1 MTFKKE
7 IKAEILA
14 IGDEL
19 LYGQIIDTNSHW
31 ISQELDKIGVRV
43 VRRTTVGDNK
53 ASMMAAFADAEKRA
67 DIVLMTGGLG
77 PTNDDLTKPL
87 LAEYFNCDIQLVPEA
102 LEAVRTFFE
111 KRGRE
116 LTNLNRLQAHLPTKC
131 TYVPNEVGT
140 APGMWFEENGTVWMS
155 MPGVPHEMKKLMT
168 DFVLPKIKEI
178 FPLPIIYHKVVKT
191 VGIGESWLAD
201 LIRDWENNLPE
212 NIKLAYLPSL
222 GQVKLRLTAFGDDY
236 DELQAAVETQ
246 IDLVKPYIEKYIF
259 GYNKETLEESIGRL
273 LKQADK
279 KVALAESCSGGYI
292 SHLIT
297 SIPGSSK
304 YFQGALVPYH
314 NEFKNK
320 ILGVDQGTLKNFG
333 AVSEQT
339 VIQMSEHIRKMF
351 DADFGL
357 ASSGIAGPEGGWAEK
372 PVGTVWIACAMEGK
386 TITKKLQL
394 TQDRMLNIQLT
405 AVAALNML
413 RLCITGKT
421 E

>member
-1 MTFKKE
+1 MTNYKE
-7 IKAEILA
+7 ITAEILA

-43 VRRTTVGDNK
+43 VRRTTVGDNRD
-53 ASMMAAFADAEKRA
+53 SIMAAFEDAEKRA
-67 DIVLMTGGLG
+67 DIILMTGGLG

-87 LAEYFNCDIQLVPEA
+87 LAEYFNCSIELVPEA

-116 LTNLNRLQAHLPTKC
+116 LTELNRLQAHLPTKC

-140 APGMWFEENGTVWMS
+140 APGMWFEENGKVWMS
-155 MPGVPHEMKKLMT
+155 MPGVPHEMKKLMN
-168 DFVLPKIKEI
+168 DFVIPKIKSLY
-178 FPLPIIYHKVVKT
+178 PLPIIYHKVIKT

-201 LIRDWENNLPE
+201 VIKDWEKNLPE
-212 NIKLAYLPSL
+212 HIKLAYLPSL
-222 GQVKLRLTAFGDDY
+222 GQVRLRLTAFGDDY
-236 DELQAAVETQ
+236 DELQADVETV
-246 IDLVKPYIEKYIF
+246 IDQVKPLIDKYIY
-259 GYNKETLEESIGRL
+259 GYNHESLEESIGRL
-273 LKQADK
+273 LKQANK

-304 YFQGALVPYH
+304 YFQGTLVPYH
-314 NEFKNK
+314 NQFKNE
-320 ILGVDQGTLKNFG
+320 ILDVEAEILKNHG
-333 AVSEQT
+333 AVSEET
-339 VIQMSEHIRKMF
+339 IIQMAENIRTMF
-351 DADFGL
+351 GADYGL
-357 ASSGIAGPEGGWAEK
+357 ASSGVAGPDGGWKEK
-372 PVGTVWIACAMEGK
+372 PVGTVWIACAYEGK
-386 TITKKLQL
+386 TVSKKLQL

-405 AVAALNML
+405 AVAALNLL
-413 RLCITGKT
+413 RLCILGKT

>member
-1 MTFKKE
+1 MTKYKE

-19 LYGQIIDTNSHW
+19 LYGQIADTNSHW

-43 VRRTTVGDNK
+43 IRRTTIGDNK
-53 ASMMAAFADAEKRA
+53 TSMMAAFADAEKRA

-116 LTNLNRLQAHLPTKC
+116 LTDLNRLQAHLPTKC

-140 APGMWFEENGTVWMS
+140 APGMWFEENDTVWMS

-168 DFVLPKIKEI
+168 DFVIPKIKET
-178 FPLPIIYHKVVKT
+178 FPLPIIYHKVIKT

-201 LIRDWENNLPE
+201 LISDWENNLPE

-246 IDLVKPYIEKYIF
+246 IDKVKPKIDKYIF
-259 GYNKETLEESIGRL
+259 GYNKETLEEAIGRL

-279 KVALAESCSGGYI
+279 KVALAESCSGGFI

-304 YFQGALVPYH
+304 YFQGALIPYH

-320 ILGVDQGTLKNFG
+320 ILHVDLETLKIFG

-339 VIQMSEHIRKMF
+339 VIQMSEQIRKKF
-351 DADFGL
+351 DADFGI
-357 ASSGIAGPEGGWAEK
+357 ASSGIAGPDGGWAEK

-394 TQDRMLNIQLT
+394 TQDRLLNIQLT

-413 RLCITGKT
+413 RLCIIGKT